1 VEVAAVRMDTLFWLE
16 RFVGAVVTLHTLKNY
31 LDGVAGL
38 PSWSASLLQLAR
50 WCGDA
55 ADLYGGLFLA

>member
-1 VEVAAVRMDTLFWLE
+1 VEFAAVRMDILFWLE
-16 RFVGAVVTLHTLKNY
+16 RFVGVVVTLHTLNKY

-50 WCGDA
+50 WWGDA
-55 ADLYGGLFLA
+55 ADLYGLLFLA